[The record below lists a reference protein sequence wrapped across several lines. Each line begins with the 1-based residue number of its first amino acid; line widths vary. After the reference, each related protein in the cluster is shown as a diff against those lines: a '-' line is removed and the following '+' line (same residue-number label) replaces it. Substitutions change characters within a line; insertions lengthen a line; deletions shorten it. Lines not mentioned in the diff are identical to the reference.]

1 VQRTLNTHVHVRS
14 HDSDFEWQTNQRLHL
29 GTGYG
34 GLSILASKTADN
46 APEDPTQVGCNCNTN
61 YAGTQVRVSCLLGA
75 DLPAPNSYV
84 YSGTLK
90 IWSGSN
96 GLTPYKH
103 ANTSTVLRLL
113 AEFDQFF
120 FFFFFFSQG
129 LLRILRGQRLRA
141 CCSPRWSCHIR
152 TLIGATNHY
161 LACIFRWSIHGY
173 GQPTNSVQ
181 FGLRKASDE
190 RVVLLV
196 FNLSGRMRDYWLPV
210 NISPGRALLE
220 RGQHDVCVHWCFEFV
235 PPSCFCFAS
244 NAHGVCSFLFFH

>member
-1 VQRTLNTHVHVRS
+1 VVPAVQRTLNTHVHVRS

-75 DLPAPNSYV
+75 DLPAPNNYV

-120 FFFFFFSQG
+120 FFFFFFFAGVAQNPTWAATAS
-129 LLRILRGQRLRA
+129 LLQ
-141 CCSPRWSCHIR
+141 SPLELSHSYPHR
-152 TLIGATNHY
+152 
-161 LACIFRWSIHGY
+161 
-173 GQPTNSVQ
+173 
-181 FGLRKASDE
+181 SDE
-190 RVVLLV
+190 SLFGVH
-196 FNLSGRMRDYWLPV
+196 FSMEHTWLWTT
-210 NISPGRALLE
+210 
-220 RGQHDVCVHWCFEFV
+220 HK
-235 PPSCFCFAS
+235 
-244 NAHGVCSFLFFH
+244 